1 MLALKYPTYPWQ
13 QLYLLN
19 TRYKQ
24 QASMEEA
31 LEILFPVLRT
41 LSPGPTED
49 SLTISLWFVGCTQNT
64 QRKKRG
70 GTSQPHNRVI
80 YGTRCLHT
88 FVTSWIWIQGILSHT
103 LRTATWKNNNNN
115 YRKNIISWHP
125 VSFAI
130 LLRSSKEKTNSKNSS
145 QEKKASMSLLFPV
158 GGTAPLIGRTLYQTP
173 VLSQSHLVH
182 IAWWGP

>member
-88 FVTSWIWIQGILSHT
+88 FVTSWIWIPGILSHT
-103 LRTATWKNNNNN
+103 LRTATWKMIFIKFLYIGKISFLGIQFRSQSYWGAPKKRRTQKTARKKTR
-115 YRKNIISWHP
+115 YRCHCC
-125 VSFAI
+125 
-130 LLRSSKEKTNSKNSS
+130 
-145 QEKKASMSLLFPV
+145 SLLV
-158 GGTAPLIGRTLYQTP
+158 GRLHR
-173 VLSQSHLVH
+173 
-182 IAWWGP
+182 